1 MEFWNCKLKT
11 TVRRL
16 YQFKLFNLA
25 MQNKERLLIVED
37 DESTINIYKFAL
49 KKLFEITAART
60 SEEFHTVLKNEQYN
74 MFIMDLSLR
83 GSVQDGI
90 ELVQELRT
98 IETYKKTPIYVITG
112 HALNS
117 EEQRSI
123 DAGAT
128 EFMRKPIDLQ
138 KLINE
143 AAVLIAQK

>member
-1 MEFWNCKLKT
+1 
-11 TVRRL
+11 
-16 YQFKLFNLA
+16 
-25 MQNKERLLIVED
+25 MQNKGRLLIVED

-60 SEEFHTVLKNEQYN
+60 SEEFHIVLKNEQYN
-74 MFIMDLSLR
+74 LFIMDLSLR

-112 HALNS
+112 HTLNS

-123 DAGAT
+123 HAGAT
-128 EFMRKPIDLQ
+128 AFMRKPIDLQ

-143 AAVLIAQK
+143 AAVYAAAG